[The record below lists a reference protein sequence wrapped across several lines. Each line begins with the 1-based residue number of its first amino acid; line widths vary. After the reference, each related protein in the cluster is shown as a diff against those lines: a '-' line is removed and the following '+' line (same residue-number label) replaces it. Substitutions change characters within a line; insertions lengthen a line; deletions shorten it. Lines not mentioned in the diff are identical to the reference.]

1 MPGKLSSVEIF
12 KNVND
17 EYGTSSSPSLPIQHR
32 MMNIVR
38 EIMIAVAS
46 ITAQDDDSVVKFIGI
61 KTILQVEVKTVM
73 RIILKDDKCSS

>member
-1 MPGKLSSVEIF
+1 
-12 KNVND
+12 
-17 EYGTSSSPSLPIQHR
+17 

-46 ITAQDDDSVVKFIGI
+46 IPAQDDDSVVKFIGI
-61 KTILQVEVKTVM
+61 KTILQVEDKTVM